1 MDDNATSLQ
10 RLVDSLFGT
19 ARTVT
24 RLDAVIRAENL
35 DLDDGAREVIDLLPP
50 GRYTRQRLCD
60 QVNSSLK
67 GHGWTGRY
75 RTVE

>member
-1 MDDNATSLQ
+1 MDDDLSSLQ
-10 RLVDSLFGT
+10 RLVDSLF
-19 ARTVT
+19 ARERAVT
-24 RLDAVIRAENL
+24 RLDAIIRAENL
-35 DLDDGAREVIDLLPP
+35 DLDEGAREVVELLPP

-60 QVNSSLK
+60 QVNSCLK